1 MFTNPVAKILRTL
14 SVNKLCGLLRQSG
27 TEPVIM
33 LGAGA
38 SVKSGIPLAS
48 DMAHQALRWAM
59 ALGRNQQPEDPRIR
73 ESDVRVFLESQPWFE
88 TSSSV
93 DSLYQNSMQLLNTP
107 RGLRRTFLMEIL
119 HNVSEPSEGY
129 VRLAN
134 LAKRGVT
141 RTILTTNFDDRFEVA
156 YAHGALLVAATKEG
170 YKATSTAPQHPQ
182 LIYLH
187 GKAEYYMDRIMTDEV
202 QNLDADL
209 VDRILPLLRDHPLIV
224 IGYRGAEPSVMRGL
238 FLDHI
243 CEANYFPQ
251 GIFWCVLDSQDSDGL
266 SPLTKELGTRVGD
279 NFALVNIGGFD
290 EFMAEFSDLVVD
302 DMPQGMHRASSPIDL
317 PATAKGSFDLEIATD
332 ISKDR
337 LHLPALHN
345 IVREHSRRIG
355 IVVPSNPDD
364 EWYEYRLKLMGLLK
378 HDRNDELKP
387 TNAAVLLCSDEGRK
401 VTRGHWVEIR
411 TPDRPPNAVDG
422 SLLHIYESVFLTL
435 QQANRPLRV
444 KGYRSRD
451 QLQYGNIAIKEL
463 LANALIHRDYESS
476 EPSIIFV
483 GKDYITFENPGG
495 LDEPIVQ
502 QITRTSG
509 TSVSS
514 VGAEFQDRVN
524 RRDVGVGCTAYRNPV
539 LADVFWGLGYVDKA
553 GSGLMDA
560 VHSLKEI
567 GGDARI
573 QVPESNNAFAATI
586 STPQIEISDVTHTA
600 KPKKPT
606 LYFSNLVEFESIPSL
621 VWSANSLIVSPR
633 DAAIL
638 SAGREFPSFSLRSN
652 RLYSFSNLSADDC
665 ALRPLI
671 DVETVENFALK
682 SLMGDTTT
690 ATIVPELLRK
700 VVEHRMWSSGLRV
713 DRRRR
718 RAYFACYTHDFRSVT
733 YRALHRTV
741 SRRVARW
748 PDRLGV
754 GICVHSA
761 VNYNIF
767 RGRLSWGVT
776 LQPTFLISTDG
787 RSNQVPS
794 REHAGRVTSLLSDHY
809 NPKVLADLRFWLTQL
824 ETEPGFIRI
833 EQDNTPAICINTSL
847 VIHEGYSASG

>member
-1 MFTNPVAKILRTL
+1 MRTL
-14 SVNKLCGLLRQSG
+14 RVDKLCGLLRQSR
-27 TEPVIM
+27 TEPVIL

-48 DMAHQALRWAM
+48 DMAYQALRWAM

-73 ESDVRVFLESQPWFE
+73 ESDVRLFLESQPWFE
-88 TSSSV
+88 TSLSV
-93 DSLYQNSMQLLNTP
+93 DGLYQNAMQLLNTP
-107 RGLRRTFLMEIL
+107 RGLRRAFLMEIL
-119 HNVSEPSEGY
+119 HNVSDPSEGY

-134 LAKRGVT
+134 LAKRGIT

-156 YAHGALLVAATKEG
+156 YAHGALLVASTKEA

-209 VDRILPLLRDHPLIV
+209 VDRVLPLLRDHPLIV
-224 IGYRGAEPSVMRGL
+224 IGYHGAEPSVMRGL

-251 GIFWCVLDSQDSDGL
+251 GIFWCVLHGPEPDGL
-266 SPLTKELGTRVGD
+266 SPLTKELGTRLGD
-279 NFALVNIGGFD
+279 NFALVNIAGFD
-290 EFMAEFSDLVVD
+290 EFMAEFSDLVVED
-302 DMPQGMHRASSPIDL
+302 LPQGMPLASSPIDL
-317 PATAKGSFDLEIATD
+317 PPTAEVSFDLQLASD
-332 ISKDR
+332 VSKDR

-364 EWYEYRLKLMGLLK
+364 EWYENRLKLMGLLK
-378 HDRNDELKP
+378 RDGNEVLRP

-401 VTRGHWVEIR
+401 VARGHWVEIR

-422 SLLHIYESVFLTL
+422 SLLHIYETTFLTL

-463 LANALIHRDYESS
+463 LANALIHRDYQSS

-483 GKDYITFENPGG
+483 DKDFITFENPGG

-502 QITRTSG
+502 QISRTSG

-514 VGAEFQDRVN
+514 VGEEFQDRVY

-560 VHSLKEI
+560 VHSLKDI

-573 QVPESNNAFAATI
+573 QVPDSNNAFAATI
-586 STPQIEISDVTHTA
+586 STPRIEINDVTHTA
-600 KPKKPT
+600 KPTKPT
-606 LYFSNLVEFESIPSL
+606 LYFSNLVEFESVPSL
-621 VWSANSLIVSPR
+621 VWAANSHIGAPR
-633 DAAIL
+633 DAAVL
-638 SAGREFPSFSLRSN
+638 SAGRVFPSFSLRNN
-652 RLYSFSNLSADDC
+652 RLYSFSNLSEDDC

-671 DVETVENFALK
+671 DFQTVESFPLY
-682 SLMGDTTT
+682 SLMGDVTTD
-690 ATIVPELLRK
+690 TIVPELLRK
-700 VVEHRMWSSGLRV
+700 VVEHRMSSCGLRV
-713 DRRRR
+713 DRKKR
-718 RAYFACYTHDFRSVT
+718 RAYYACYNHAFRSVT

-754 GICVHSA
+754 GHCEHSA
-761 VNYNIF
+761 VNYQIVPM
-767 RGRLSWGVT
+767 RLSWGVT
-776 LQPTFLISTDG
+776 MQPTFVITTDG
-787 RSNQVPS
+787 RSTQVPS
-794 REHAGRVTSLLSDHY
+794 REHARMVTSLLSEHY

-833 EQDNTPAICINTSL
+833 EQDNTPAIRIDTRL
-847 VIHEGYSASG
+847 VMHEGYSASG